1 LEPIEMNTES
11 LSVEQNKKV
20 VVEFFSRFSK
30 GDVVGL
36 LELMDDEATWWVS
49 GRIAGLSDTYKKQ
62 RFGELLHGVKPNY
75 KGGAMRFTPTLLT
88 AEGDRV
94 AVEAESYAELM
105 NGRIYN
111 NAYHLLFTLANGKIF
126 RVKEYMDT
134 QHAYETFFVP

>member
-1 LEPIEMNTES
+1 MNTAS
-11 LSVEQNKKV
+11 DVVERNKAV
-20 VVEFFSRFSK
+20 VIEFFSRFSK
-30 GDVVGL
+30 GDIAGL
-36 LELMDDEATWWVS
+36 LDLMDDEATWWVS

-75 KGGAMRFTPTLLT
+75 KGGAMRFTPTVLT

-105 NGRIYN
+105 NGRIYS
-111 NAYHLLFTLANGKIF
+111 NAYHLLFTLVNSKIL

-134 QHAYETFFVP
+134 QHAYETFFVA